1 MAGGAPR
8 LCSGPPPS
16 APPPEVVARAVLD
29 LNLHHDHPVLLHL
42 RASAAD
48 VWHEV
53 EQLQA
58 RALYHERR
66 QDGFTVGEALLDV
79 AKRFGVSGRTIRRW
93 VLDRD

>member
-1 MAGGAPR
+1 MAAGEAR

-16 APPPEVVARAVLD
+16 APPPELVARAVLD
-29 LNLHHDHPVLLHL
+29 LKLPHDHPVLLHL

-48 VWHEV
+48 VWREV

-58 RALYHERR
+58 RALYYQLR
-66 QDGFTVGEALLDV
+66 QDDFTVGEALLDV